1 MDNEDKLIAQTNARK
16 TKPTQA
22 DVALEQ
28 RTFLK
33 KLAAKMEENGHTI
46 DDVSRVLGIP
56 YSYIVAIKNGMHRI
70 AKADQST
77 VEKFAIYL
85 DVPLVQIYIWS
96 GFFKPMDFISKR
108 TMKDGLSQAF
118 DRMSNDPIMATI
130 VPSAMDWNNPSK
142 WSEEAKLTITRL
154 YELVSNQLFLKHA
167 NAQMDK
173 ESEKLFLNYI
183 KKF

>member
-130 VPSAMDWNNPSK
+130 VPLS
-142 WSEEAKLTITRL
+142 LI
-154 YELVSNQLFLKHA
+154 H
-167 NAQMDK
+167 
-173 ESEKLFLNYI
+173 I
-183 KKF
+183 